1 LFDPAD
7 VDAMH
12 AAATKQA
19 SLVRQLKK
27 DGAPAAEIE
36 AAVAVLKQ
44 LRVDLEAAV
53 AVAVSNEP
61 AFNRKGESL
70 QSCFAMA
77 CLSCGD

>member
-1 LFDPAD
+1 MCVPAD

-44 LRVDLEAAV
+44 LRADLDAAV

-61 AFNRKGESL
+61 VFNRKGEL
-70 QSCFAMA
+70 MCVLCAMEM
-77 CLSCGD
+77 SFVI